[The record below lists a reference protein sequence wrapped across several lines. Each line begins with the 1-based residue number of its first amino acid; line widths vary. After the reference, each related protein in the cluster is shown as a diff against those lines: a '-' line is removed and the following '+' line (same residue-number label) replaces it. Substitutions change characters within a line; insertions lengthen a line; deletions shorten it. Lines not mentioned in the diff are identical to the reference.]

1 MSYEQHTIVSS
12 PTIADIIKA
21 GPTPP
26 PQSTKNKNKIGA
38 ERVQRDKERIC
49 AAAGSEPSQLFSKHA
64 PQSWGQSLLEQLA
77 TTFKLAQSGK
87 AGITVQQLV
96 TRLKEEAN
104 RDQTAKGI
112 VSNGIVTRI
121 KLKIRGKSQGCEPPD
136 GEDEVADS
144 DGDAHMTSSPSKG
157 RPHKRHRKNPE
168 TEREPQAV
176 AGGTYGREDEED
188 AEGSRGIVSSSAEA
202 RGPLQIEE
210 YQKRITA
217 HRQRLQLFETD
228 RDAAQ
233 ARINQTDTLREA
245 LQEAISNRNIAS
257 AKAQKSAVALTEL
270 EALVARKT
278 DIRRGE
284 PRSRTS
290 RG

>member
-1 MSYEQHTIVSS
+1 
-12 PTIADIIKA
+12 
-21 GPTPP
+21 
-26 PQSTKNKNKIGA
+26 
-38 ERVQRDKERIC
+38 
-49 AAAGSEPSQLFSKHA
+49 
-64 PQSWGQSLLEQLA
+64 
-77 TTFKLAQSGK
+77 
-87 AGITVQQLV
+87 
-96 TRLKEEAN
+96 
-104 RDQTAKGI
+104 
-112 VSNGIVTRI
+112 
-121 KLKIRGKSQGCEPPD
+121 
-136 GEDEVADS
+136 EDEVADS

-257 AKAQKSAVALTEL
+257 AKAQKSATSDEANREAEQAEADMAAAQKRVDDHADKGAALQYTVALMQEGVAGCVEDITDEEKDL
-270 EALVARKT
+270 GAAICLQSLQRVSWKTLRARSVEQVNDLRSLVN
-278 DIRRGE
+278 DILASGE
-284 PRSRTS
+284 
-290 RG
+290 